1 MQSHREQKEAFE
13 LLPRLPLQRKS
24 RHLGALEA
32 CVQGGSKLGK
42 GCHNSQDYIRT
53 AGLQSAGKPLS
64 YSCSSKETLRLTLRV
79 RLAVFSSTVLVSSP
93 CLPVPTTCL
102 DLKKGLV
109 VDAERR

>member
-1 MQSHREQKEAFE
+1 MHTDFARRGDESERELKCKATGSRKSCFE

-53 AGLQSAGKPLS
+53 AGLQSAGNLS
-64 YSCSSKETLRLTLRV
+64 VIRVALRKRYV
-79 RLAVFSSTVLVSSP
+79 
-93 CLPVPTTCL
+93 
-102 DLKKGLV
+102 
-109 VDAERR
+109 